1 MSTVWLTDTIGIM
14 LIVGLFLGAAAE
26 FYRHRLA
33 TASLLAAAGFAALH
47 FAFIAIAWRAA
58 ATVGE
63 APYPAVASLP
73 TAIYDLTAWIA
84 VAFLATGI
92 VLGLIER
99 RRRKAAEKELAK
111 ALMNFFG
118 VNEDTKPEESEED

>member
-1 MSTVWLTDTIGIM
+1 MSTTLLTVTMAATVII
-14 LIVGLFLGAAAE
+14 GLFLEAGVELYRRRLAAAS
-26 FYRHRLA
+26 F
-33 TASLLAAAGFAALH
+33 TAAAGFATLH
-47 FAFIAIAWRAA
+47 LAFIAIAWRAA

-99 RRRKAAEKELAK
+99 RRRKAAEKELAA
-111 ALMNFFG
+111 ALMHFFG
-118 VNEDTKPEESEED
+118 VNESKENESEED

>member
-1 MSTVWLTDTIGIM
+1 MSTVWLTDTLGIM

-92 VLGLIER
+92 VLAVIQR
-99 RRRKAAEKELAK
+99 HRRKAAEKEMAEL
-111 ALMNFFG
+111 LMHFFG
-118 VNEDTKPEESEED
+118 VNGGDESEED

>member
-1 MSTVWLTDTIGIM
+1 MSTVWLTATVGIM

-33 TASLLAAAGFAALH
+33 TASLLAAAGFSALH

-73 TAIYDLTAWIA
+73 TQLFTT
-84 VAFLATGI
+84 LPRG
-92 VLGLIER
+92 
-99 RRRKAAEKELAK
+99 
-111 ALMNFFG
+111 
-118 VNEDTKPEESEED
+118 